1 LIEFAAVV
9 IGSYLIGSIPF
20 ALLLGKLRGVDIRQQ
35 GSGNVGTT
43 NVLRSAGAGAGA
55 AALVCDLLKGVAA
68 VFIARYTIG
77 TPAGEMAAG
86 LATVVGHDWSVF
98 IRFRGGKGVATAVG
112 ALFVMVP
119 VAAAVTSG
127 VFALVTALSRYASLG
142 SLVGSASGVVLV
154 GVFLA
159 TDLVE
164 EVEYLIYTA
173 AVVALIFVRHR
184 ENISKLLSGTEG
196 RLGQKKVEGRPSP

>member
-20 ALLLGKLRGVDIRQQ
+20 ALLLGKIRGVDIRQQ

-43 NVLRSAGAGAGA
+43 NVLRSAGTGAGA
-55 AALVCDLLKGVAA
+55 VALVCDILKGVAA

-98 IRFRGGKGVATAVG
+98 IRFRGGKGVATAAG

-164 EVEYLIYTA
+164 EMEYLIYTA

-196 RLGQKKVEGRPSP
+196 RLGQKVEGRPSP

>member
-55 AALVCDLLKGVAA
+55 TALVCDILKGVAA

-86 LATVVGHDWSVF
+86 LAAVAGHDWSVF
-98 IRFRGGKGVATAVG
+98 IRFRGGKGVATAAG

-119 VAAAVTSG
+119 VAAAVTFG

-164 EVEYLIYTA
+164 EAEYLIYTA

-196 RLGQKKVEGRPSP
+196 RLGQKVEGGPSP